1 MKRNFIALCAL
12 LLAACGS
19 QEPKITLFSNEA
31 FQTEADGKPV
41 GIYTLRAGDVTMQ
54 VTNYGARV
62 VSLWTPDRAGNYE
75 DIVLGYETID
85 RYINNDGERF
95 LGAVVGPYA
104 NRIAKGSFTL
114 DGTEYNLPINNNGQ
128 TLHGGIDGLDRVV
141 WDVVSASEDQ
151 LVMKY
156 LHADGQEGFPGNLQ
170 IEMTY
175 SLTPENEFRIDYS
188 ATTDKPTVVNLSHH
202 PFFNLKGEGN
212 GTILDHVMTINAS
225 HTTPVDSVLIPTG
238 EIADVTGALRL
249 PPAARHRRA
258 HRRRQR
264 AAAQRRGLRPQL
276 GPRPQDRGRH
286 RAGSHGLGTR
296 FGPHDRGADRPARHA
311 VLQRQLLRRQSE
323 RQIRQT
329 AALPRI
335 AGARNAEVSR
345 QPQPRQLPLDRTAS
359 GRRIHAGLHL
369 PLRGEITPAP
379 VETHE
384 RRRRGSSLAAAFSV
398 GPGTP
403 DCLRASVRRRR
414 PAPEIRPTGS

>member
-62 VSLWTPDRAGNYE
+62 VSLWTPDRAGDYE

-225 HTTPVDSVLIPTG
+225 RTTPVDSVLIPTG
-238 EIADVTGALRL
+238 EIADVTGTPFDFRQPHAIGERIGADNEQLRNGAGYDHNWVL
-249 PPAARHRRA
+249 DRKTADGIEPAATVWE
-258 HRRRQR
+258 
-264 AAAQRRGLRPQL
+264 P
-276 GPRPQDRGRH
+276 
-286 RAGSHGLGTR
+286 
-296 FGPHDRGADRPARHA
+296 
-311 VLQRQLLRRQSE
+311 
-323 RQIRQT
+323 
-329 AALPRI
+329 
-335 AGARNAEVSR
+335 
-345 QPQPRQLPLDRTAS
+345 AS
-359 GRRIHAGLHL
+359 GRTIEVLTDQPAMQFYSGNFFDGKANGKYGK
-369 PLRGEITPAP
+369 PLRYRE
-379 VETHE
+379 
-384 RRRRGSSLAAAFSV
+384 SLALETQKYPDSPNHDNFPSTV
-398 GPGTP
+398 LRPGEEYTQV
-403 DCLRASVRRRR
+403 CIYRFGVK
-414 PAPEIRPTGS
+414 

>member
-12 LLAACGS
+12 LLAACGG
-19 QEPKITLFSNEA
+19 QEPKLTHFGSQA
-31 FQTEADGKPV
+31 FQPEADGKPV
-41 GIYTLRAGDVTMQ
+41 GINTLRAGDVTMQ

-62 VSLWTPDRAGNYE
+62 VSLWTPARAGDYE

-114 DGTEYNLPINNNGQ
+114 DGTEYTLPSNNNGQ

-175 SLTPENEFRIDYS
+175 SLTPDNEFRIDYK
-188 ATTDKPTVVNLSHH
+188 ATTDKTTVVNMSNH

-212 GTILDHVMTINAS
+212 GTVLDNVMTIIAS

-238 EIADVTGALRL
+238 QIAPVK
-249 PPAARHRRA
+249 
-258 HRRRQR
+258 
-264 AAAQRRGLRPQL
+264 
-276 GPRPQDRGRH
+276 
-286 RAGSHGLGTR
+286 GTPFDFR
-296 FGPHDRGADRPARHA
+296 EPHAIGERIGADN
-311 VLQRQLLRRQSE
+311 QQLRNGGGYDHNCVIDRKTESGIEQ
-323 RQIRQT
+323 
-329 AALPRI
+329 AATVWEP
-335 AGARNAEVSR
+335 
-345 QPQPRQLPLDRTAS
+345 AS
-359 GRRIHAGLHL
+359 GRTIEVLSDQPGLQVYSGNFFDGKSIGKYGK
-369 PLRGEITPAP
+369 PQRYRE
-379 VETHE
+379 
-384 RRRRGSSLAAAFSV
+384 SLALETQKFPDSPNHDNFPSTV
-398 GPGTP
+398 LRPGETYTQV
-403 DCLRASVRRRR
+403 CIYKFGVK
-414 PAPEIRPTGS
+414 

>member
-62 VSLWTPDRAGNYE
+62 VSLWTPDRAGDYE

-238 EIADVTGALRL
+238 EIADVTGTPFDFREPHAIGERIGADDPQLRNARGYDHNWIADRTTDGDVEFVARLREPTTGRTLEVWSDQPAIQFYCGNFFDGSSIGKTGKPLRYRESVALETQKY
-249 PPAARHRRA
+249 PDSPNHPAFPSTT
-258 HRRRQR
+258 
-264 AAAQRRGLRPQL
+264 LRP
-276 GPRPQDRGRH
+276 GETYTH
-286 RAGSHGLGTR
+286 TCIYR
-296 FGPHDRGADRPARHA
+296 FG
-311 VLQRQLLRRQSE
+311 
-323 RQIRQT
+323 
-329 AALPRI
+329 
-335 AGARNAEVSR
+335 AE
-345 QPQPRQLPLDRTAS
+345 
-359 GRRIHAGLHL
+359 
-369 PLRGEITPAP
+369 
-379 VETHE
+379 
-384 RRRRGSSLAAAFSV
+384 
-398 GPGTP
+398 
-403 DCLRASVRRRR
+403 
-414 PAPEIRPTGS
+414 